1 MLYIL
6 GVQAKPKKNTYVGSQ
21 TRRRTTRQ
29 DGIRASGTED
39 SQREDS
45 HSTLNKGSR
54 KAIKTLKHLNKGV
67 KHLPCW
73 CTSACTLA
81 HSSKNTASVL
91 AFTCFGNV
99 LLFIGYMLYF
109 AGSTGPHES
118 AATACCCRA
127 CWRCAFRSALSRG
140 VRATGAHHHRAPAL
154 VNEQRCQALER
165 TKVSTKA
172 KKPRAPRYYI
182 CICPSPATSVGATRA
197 LKTKKHVIKKRVSQ
211 GTTSKG
217 DRDPQASIPNS

>member
-81 HSSKNTASVL
+81 HSSRHRQRAGLHLLRQRAAVHRVHALLCRQHWPSRIRSHGLLLSGVARCHAVYERPVL
-91 AFTCFGNV
+91 TTTV
-99 LLFIGYMLYF
+99 PLL
-109 AGSTGPHES
+109 
-118 AATACCCRA
+118 
-127 CWRCAFRSALSRG
+127 W
-140 VRATGAHHHRAPAL
+140 
-154 VNEQRCQALER
+154 
-165 TKVSTKA
+165 
-172 KKPRAPRYYI
+172 
-182 CICPSPATSVGATRA
+182 
-197 LKTKKHVIKKRVSQ
+197 
-211 GTTSKG
+211 
-217 DRDPQASIPNS
+217 